1 MGLMG
6 PMRLMCP
13 MSRMSPIRG
22 HARSFAQL
30 PLNSFFAACWL
41 GVRFSR
47 RPPMTTTANKITLA
61 RICLIPV
68 FVGFTW
74 AYGRSIAGGQS
85 IESYRVGA
93 IVVFLVA
100 ACTDGVDGFVA
111 RRFHQESRLGT
122 ILDPI
127 ADKGLSA
134 AALVALA
141 VSGWPCSLP
150 LWFPCAVIGRDLV
163 LAIGFT
169 ALTRLVDRVE
179 IRPSLTGKLATL
191 FQLLSITWALFCIPR
206 FLIELTFIAT
216 ILTIISGTGYVLDG
230 IRQLRVKGFRL

>member
-1 MGLMG
+1 MCNLSLVI
-6 PMRLMCP
+6 RL
-13 MSRMSPIRG
+13 
-22 HARSFAQL
+22 A
-30 PLNSFFAACWL
+30 
-41 GVRFSR
+41 
-47 RPPMTTTANKITLA
+47 MTAANKITLA

-74 AYGRSIAGGQS
+74 AYGRSIAGGQPS
-85 IESYRVGA
+85 ESYRVGA

-150 LWFPCAVIGRDLV
+150 IWFPCTVIGRDLV

-179 IRPSLTGKLATL
+179 VRPSVTGKLATL
-191 FQLLSITWALFCIPR
+191 FQLISITWALFCIPR
-206 FLIELTFIAT
+206 FLLEFTIIAT
-216 ILTIISGTGYVLDG
+216 ALTIISGTGYVLDG
-230 IRQLRVKGFRL
+230 IRQLRVRGFKL